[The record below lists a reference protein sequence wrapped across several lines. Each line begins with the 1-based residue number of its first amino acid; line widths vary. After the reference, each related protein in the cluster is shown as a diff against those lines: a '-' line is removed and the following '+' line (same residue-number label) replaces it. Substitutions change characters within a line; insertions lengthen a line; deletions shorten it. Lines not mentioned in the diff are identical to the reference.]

1 MLRTHRVRRRL
12 GDRELVVL
20 IACCVALAV
29 LLVVGLAWYGPLP
42 ATGRLQGHRIH
53 CQRQEARL
61 MGDVRRWERTVD
73 RRFGQKRAVRVLLRD
88 LSAADPSCRVP

>member
-20 IACCVALAV
+20 IVCGCALAAV
-29 LLVVGLAWYGPLP
+29 LGVGLALWGDEAPG
-42 ATGRLQGHRIH
+42 GRLQGHRIH